1 MKDLISRPV
10 AGMMVFILLFLT
22 ACVWPEKSNDP
33 FERLPEEKLQTI
45 EGTIYPFSVSVKTS
59 ATHRLEKDNRLVAF
73 LASKIVR
80 LEDFEGRKVELD
92 GMMRTEKMREIFWV
106 EAIRLKDVISLEE
119 LEPKSKRYATKT
131 FSFTHPSHWD
141 YTTAPN
147 GTVYFKDRNDA
158 AGRVFLTFTPSELES
173 GDTNI
178 ETNVLISNM
187 AGTKKISTD
196 DSDRERQELVLFSNV
211 SNQKYSF
218 LFLSPFE
225 DFERKQAF
233 FKLLNS
239 FIEGEQKVQEAVETD
254 KKEEAER
261 QAKQAEFL
269 KLQELL
275 EKSNNGELVERE
287 DEDEAEEISESTEEV
302 SEGVKSEKTV
312 EKVRAPQESVPDFE
326 LGGDFT
332 NVIDERAFYYESSH
346 YQFSMKSP
354 YGYWFRNFGPVEG
367 AISKIAFAK
376 QEVTSL
382 GVAEFSLN
390 IASGDYT
397 AEPAETLSNGV
408 LTIKAPRS
416 DKTYYEVTGSPSH
429 RDAMWSVVS
438 SIVTF

>member
-1 MKDLISRPV
+1 MKDLVSRPV
-10 AGMMVFILLFLT
+10 VGMMVFILLFLT

-106 EAIRLKDVISLEE
+106 EAIRLQDIISLEE
-119 LEPKSKRYATKT
+119 LEPDSKRYATNS
-131 FSFTHPSHWD
+131 FSFTHPSHWE

-187 AGTKKISTD
+187 AGTKEISTD
-196 DSDRERQELVLFSNV
+196 DSGSERQELELFSNI

-239 FIEGEQKVQEAVETD
+239 FIEGEEKVKEALEAD

-261 QAKQAEFL
+261 QEKQAEFL
-269 KLQELL
+269 RLQELL
-275 EKSNNGELVERE
+275 EQLQNGGLEVDEE
-287 DEDEAEEISESTEEV
+287 DEDSDDEPLDVTNQEEEAPSVDAPV
-302 SEGVKSEKTV
+302 SKPADTAV
-312 EKVRAPQESVPDFE
+312 DFE
-326 LGGDFT
+326 LGSDFT
-332 NVIDERAFYYESSH
+332 NIIDDRAFYYESSH
-346 YQFSMKSP
+346 YQFSMTSP

-367 AISKIAFAK
+367 AIAKIAFAK
-376 QEVTSL
+376 QEITSL
-382 GVAEFSLN
+382 AMADFSLN
-390 IASGDYT
+390 IVSGDYT
-397 AEPAETLSNGV
+397 GQPVETLEGGV

-416 DKTYYEVTGSPSH
+416 DKTYYEVTGSPLH

-438 SIVTF
+438 SITTF